1 MASQSDVLRE
11 ALSGY
16 QPDNMAT
23 LIDQLAGDKDNLRV
37 NLRHVKF
44 TLRDQKFDVNGIV
57 DFKVIHKI
65 PNAHAVL
72 KEEIKKLG

>member
-23 LIDQLAGDKDNLRV
+23 IIDQLAGDKDNLRV
-37 NLRHVKF
+37 DLRHVMF
-44 TLRDQKFDVNGIV
+44 IVRDQKFDVNGVI
-57 DFKVIHKI
+57 DFTVVHKI
-65 PNAHAVL
+65 PNAHVLL
-72 KEEIKKLG
+72 KEEAKKLG